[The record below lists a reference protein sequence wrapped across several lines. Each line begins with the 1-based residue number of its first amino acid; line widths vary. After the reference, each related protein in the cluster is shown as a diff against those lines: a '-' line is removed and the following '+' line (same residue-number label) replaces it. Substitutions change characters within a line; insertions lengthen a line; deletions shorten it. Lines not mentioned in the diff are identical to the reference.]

1 VDLDRIGDAASQ
13 RAGQDHRAH
22 HQVVREGP
30 VRLDRRDDVANGGG
44 VCRDVM
50 FDLTVC
56 QLRKGARVESLVVI
70 GHIDRQE
77 AADVREVSST
87 ADRTA
92 RDLDVQPP
100 VTPAADGIHE
110 IEFRRVPF
118 LAQQMYLVAEIDQPP
133 GQLRIVDIT
142 SCAPQ
147 EVAMEYQNAHS
158 HHVSRN
164 QCPASRA
171 VMDSCPGWGETSRK
185 DPNLIVRIC

>member
-1 VDLDRIGDAASQ
+1 
-13 RAGQDHRAH
+13 
-22 HQVVREGP
+22 
-30 VRLDRRDDVANGGG
+30 
-44 VCRDVM
+44 M

-118 LAQQMYLVAEIDQPP
+118 LAQQMYLVAEIDQRP

-158 HHVSRN
+158 HHVPRTNVPPAGLQWIAARAGGRRPEKIRN
-164 QCPASRA
+164 SLCESANHI
-171 VMDSCPGWGETSRK
+171 PGAR
-185 DPNLIVRIC
+185 